1 MQKKIFSISS
11 VAGMLMLST
20 AAFAQSNAGV
30 DPACLVKGADGTE
43 TVDMAKCPDGMKV
56 GTGAA
61 TAPAPDAAAAPEAAP
76 STTPAPD
83 AAAAPEATP
92 APAPD
97 AAAAPE
103 ATPAP
108 GAASTTTS
116 NTMIVPPESLTGASV
131 ISANDFIGKRV
142 YSRAGDDIGEV
153 NDLIMTGNGGVQAV
167 VLGVGGFLGIGEK
180 DVAISMASIDM
191 TKDGETVKLVV
202 DGTKEQ
208 LAAAP
213 AYDRASRTYMQ

>member
-1 MQKKIFSISS
+1 MQNKMFSIAS

-30 DPACLVKGADGTE
+30 DPACLIKNADGTE
-43 TVDMAKCPDGMKV
+43 TVDMAKCPDGMKM
-56 GTGAA
+56 GTAGSTTPAPA
-61 TAPAPDAAAAPEAAP
+61 APAPDAAAAPEAAP
-76 STTPAPD
+76 ATPAPD
-83 AAAAPEATP
+83 TAATPDATAAPDSTA
-92 APAPD
+92 
-97 AAAAPE
+97 
-103 ATPAP
+103 
-108 GAASTTTS
+108 TTT
-116 NTMIVPPESLTGASV
+116 TMPKSLTVPPEAFSGASV

-153 NDLIMTGNGGVQAV
+153 NDLIMTGNGGIQAV

-191 TKDGETVKLVV
+191 AKDGDAVRLVV

-208 LAAAP
+208 FTAAP
-213 AYDRASRTYMQ
+213 AYDRATRTYMK

>member
-1 MQKKIFSISS
+1 MTGEQKMQKTFLTIAS

-20 AAFAQSNAGV
+20 ATFAQTAAGV
-30 DPACLVKGADGTE
+30 DPACIIKNADGTE
-43 TVDMAKCPDGMKV
+43 TVDKTKCADGMKV
-56 GTGAA
+56 GAGEAV
-61 TAPAPDAAAAPEAAP
+61 TAAPDA
-76 STTPAPD
+76 T
-83 AAAAPEATP
+83 
-92 APAPD
+92 
-97 AAAAPE
+97 
-103 ATPAP
+103 
-108 GAASTTTS
+108 ASTAPMAK
-116 NTMIVPPESLTGASV
+116 TMIVPPESFSGATV

-191 TKDGETVKLVV
+191 TKDGSAVRLVV

-208 LAAAP
+208 FNAAP
-213 AYDRASRTYMQ
+213 AYDRTTRTYLK